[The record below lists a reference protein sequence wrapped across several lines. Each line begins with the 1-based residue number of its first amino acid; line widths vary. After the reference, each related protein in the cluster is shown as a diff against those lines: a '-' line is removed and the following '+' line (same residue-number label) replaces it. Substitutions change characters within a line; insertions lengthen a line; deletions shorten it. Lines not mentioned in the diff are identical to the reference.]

1 MMSIHAVFQ
10 MRVRELYNDALS
22 SNVKLLDWVSDI
34 ERRLGSEQPIKE
46 ETKPLKQ
53 QASEH
58 KVGIVLL
65 NLQMH

>member
-58 KVGIVLL
+58 KVWNELL
-65 NLQMH
+65 SLQIY